1 MLEGEVTIDRRCV
14 VGRYDQHF
22 EDHLDLS
29 KTAIQYLRQRFPSVS
44 EQEARRSL
52 GMFGLGG
59 EHHLVRMSALS
70 GGQKARVIFASLRL
84 LQPHILLLD
93 EPTNHLDI
101 ESVDALIFGLQNY
114 AGGVVFV
121 SHDER
126 LISTATELWVC
137 DGHASGL
144 RVEKGGFPAYRK
156 HRLAVI
162 ATKVQKEVALAQQRE
177 RERAKAATKRQARM
191 QSAA

>member
-1 MLEGEVTIDRRCV
+1 M
-14 VGRYDQHF
+14 
-22 EDHLDLS
+22 
-29 KTAIQYLRQRFPSVS
+29 S

-137 DGHASGL
+137 DGRGSGL

-156 HRLAVI
+156 HRLAI
-162 ATKVQKEVALAQQRE
+162 IETKVRKEVAQAQQRE
-177 RERAKAATKRQARM
+177 RERAKARLAKRQARM
-191 QSAA
+191 KSAAARRHE